1 MAHAVDRIVVALRL
15 AAGLGIAAAG
25 LVAVLP
31 HPTAGLWMA
40 SIVLSEGGYWLALLA
55 SPLVVDLRA
64 WRRSE
69 DGRPTLRILAATAAL
84 AGIVLLLSPV
94 AGAYAVART
103 LPDLLETRFGTP
115 VRSPLA
121 GPPRPAPVSLPALL
135 AGVGA
140 GEVVV
145 EEHVYAVR
153 EEDDLR
159 LDLYRPV
166 LAEGALPVV
175 VMIHGGGWSTGDKR
189 DFSALNDYLAARGYV
204 VAAIRYRLL
213 PDARFPAAQDDV
225 AEAIRY
231 LGSLAE
237 THHLDPDRI
246 ALVGRSA
253 GGQIA
258 LLAGYAAGNPAIR
271 GVVSFYAPT
280 ALRWGYANPAK
291 PGVIDSSAVLDAY
304 LGGPPATH
312 GAQYDAA
319 EPARFVSASTPPHAL
334 HPGVAR
340 RARLAVPRRVRQ
352 RAPPRGRCPARARP
366 PAVGDARLRL
376 PVPGPLRADKHVR
389 RRVVPRRRPAA
400 RTVGR
405 SKWAA
410 RLGAAAESGYDVVHG
425 GGDAG
430 GDAFA
435 YGGAGDSRR
444 QAPRTGST
452 RRPGGRRR
460 AAPSTDTG
468 RVPLCAL
475 VA

>member
-64 WRRSE
+64 WRGSE
-69 DGRPTLRILAATAAL
+69 DGRPAPRILAATAAL

-103 LPDLLETRFGTP
+103 LPNLLEARFGTP
-115 VRSPLA
+115 VRAPLA
-121 GPPRPAPVSLPALL
+121 EPPRPAPVSLPALL
-135 AGVGA
+135 AGVSS
-140 GEVVV
+140 GEVVA

-166 LAEGALPVV
+166 RAVGALPVV

-189 DFSALNDYLAARGYV
+189 DFPALNGYLAARGYV
-204 VAAIRYRLL
+204 VAAIGYRLL

-237 THHLDPDRI
+237 TYNLDPDRI

-319 EPARFVSASTPPHAL
+319 EPARFVSASTPPTLFIQGLRDEHVSPFHAEFVSARLLEAGVPHAL
-334 HPGVAR
+334 V
-340 RARLAVPRRVRQ
+340 
-352 RAPPRGRCPARARP
+352 
-366 PAVGDARLRL
+366 RL
-376 PVPGPLRADKHVR
+376 PWATHGCDYLFRGPCGQVSTFAVEWFLDAVLRR
-389 RRVVPRRRPAA
+389 
-400 RTVGR
+400 
-405 SKWAA
+405 
-410 RLGAAAESGYDVVHG
+410 E
-425 GGDAG
+425 
-430 GDAFA
+430 
-435 YGGAGDSRR
+435 
-444 QAPRTGST
+444 Q
-452 RRPGGRRR
+452 
-460 AAPSTDTG
+460 
-468 RVPLCAL
+468 
-475 VA
+475 

>member
-1 MAHAVDRIVVALRL
+1 MAHTVDRIVVALRL

-40 SIVLSEGGYWLALLA
+40 SIALSEGGYWLALLA

-69 DGRPTLRILAATAAL
+69 DGRPAPRILAATAAL

-103 LPDLLETRFGTP
+103 LPDLLEARFGTP
-115 VRSPLA
+115 LRAPLA
-121 GPPRPAPVSLPALL
+121 EPPLPAPVSLPALL
-135 AGVGA
+135 AGVSS
-140 GEVVV
+140 GEVVA

-166 LAEGALPVV
+166 RAVGALPVV

-189 DFSALNDYLAARGYV
+189 DFPALNDYLAARGYV
-204 VAAIRYRLL
+204 VAAIGYRLL

-237 THHLDPDRI
+237 PYNLDPDRI

-291 PGVIDSSAVLDAY
+291 PGRHRLERGSRRL
-304 LGGPPATH
+304 PRR
-312 GAQYDAA
+312 
-319 EPARFVSASTPPHAL
+319 PARHARRAVRRRGAGALRVRVDTPHAL

-376 PVPGPLRADKHVR
+376 PVPGPLRAGKHVR

-400 RTVGR
+400 RTVGCR
-405 SKWAA
+405 VALAA
-410 RLGAAAESGYDVVHG
+410 GVNSRAGESGW
-425 GGDAG
+425 
-430 GDAFA
+430 
-435 YGGAGDSRR
+435 R
-444 QAPRTGST
+444 
-452 RRPGGRRR
+452 
-460 AAPSTDTG
+460 
-468 RVPLCAL
+468 
-475 VA
+475 